1 MPKTKEHPDLG
12 VDDSAVGFSHVLS
25 AIDSAIDSVAV
36 RQVLNGGEVLNMLLD
51 IRLEVT
57 G

>member
-1 MPKTKEHPDLG
+1 MPTTAIHPNLG
-12 VDDSAVGFSHVLS
+12 VDDNAVGFAHVLS
-25 AIDSAIDSVAV
+25 AIDSAIDTVAV
-36 RQVLNGGEVLNMLLD
+36 RQILNGGEVLNMLLD